1 MKSAELNERNYQF
14 KTNVNMK
21 TKTSILAVTKA
32 FFILLIMFCFY
43 SCHNNIK
50 EYTIVKSV
58 KTNSIGK
65 EKYRVELEF
74 QIANQYL
81 YTDSVFAVGDTLW
94 LRK

>member
-1 MKSAELNERNYQF
+1 MKSAVLNEQNYKF
-14 KTNVNMK
+14 KTNIIMK
-21 TKTSILAVTKA
+21 TKTSILVVTKA
-32 FFILLIMFCFY
+32 FFILLVMCCFF
-43 SCHNNIK
+43 SCHNHIN

-58 KTNSIGK
+58 KVNTIGK

-74 QIANQYL
+74 KFANQYL